1 MAHFLR
7 RQVYYEELFFYKK
20 TDVLY
25 QLTFAF
31 TKRFQKVNDRTIDQI
46 VQAVHSGKQNIAE
59 GCARPSS

>member
-1 MAHFLR
+1 MANHFLR

-31 TKRFQKVNDRTIDQI
+31 TTRFLKANDRTVDQM
-46 VQAVHSGKQNIAE
+46 K
-59 GCARPSS
+59 